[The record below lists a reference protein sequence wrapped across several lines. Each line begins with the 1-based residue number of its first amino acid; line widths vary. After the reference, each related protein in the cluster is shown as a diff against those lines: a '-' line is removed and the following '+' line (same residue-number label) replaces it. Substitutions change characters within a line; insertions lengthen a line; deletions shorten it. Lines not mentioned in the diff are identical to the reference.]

1 MVTEKVN
8 LLSAGEKKKLK
19 ELGTKVHVC
28 NTSTQES
35 KAGRSKMIEGQF
47 GLHRETVRR
56 KGRTRRKK
64 ERKMGKGAGGKKG
77 NRMNE

>member
-1 MVTEKVN
+1 
-8 LLSAGEKKKLK
+8 
-19 ELGTKVHVC
+19 
-28 NTSTQES
+28 
-35 KAGRSKMIEGQF
+35 MIEGQF

-64 ERKMGKGAGGKKG
+64 ERKMGKGAGKKKG